1 MKNLYKILAS
11 SIAIFAFCACSQ
23 EEIPANQADDT
34 QPEAV
39 TRSATGIKNIVYIEV
54 NDINPLNAGSYIMDD
69 APFFDYVILF
79 AAKTRMQNGRRK

>member
-23 EEIPANQADDT
+23 EEIPANQADGT

-39 TRSATGIKNIVYIEV
+39 TRSATGINSPNNQYLNIH
-54 NDINPLNAGSYIMDD
+54 DLLMPK
-69 APFFDYVILF
+69 DY
-79 AAKTRMQNGRRK
+79 